1 MGASWACR
9 TVTVEDSRVNK
20 LTQKRL
26 RVKSLVILFLIG
38 RGLNQT
44 PVRKVTV
51 DH

>member
-1 MGASWACR
+1 MGASWALSDSD
-9 TVTVEDSRVNK
+9 EDSRVNK